1 MKTVHPLDFYIKA
14 KVCLGK
20 AKVLFLF
27 FSRYGNVP
35 VTSPERYGNV
45 VTLPYVSPRYPT

>member
-20 AKVLFLF
+20 AKVLFKKKLF
-27 FSRYGNVP
+27 
-35 VTSPERYGNV
+35 SPNNMNGSN
-45 VTLPYVSPRYPT
+45 LQLNFHLNLLI